1 MSLDK
6 LVDSTQLDSDL
17 TSVANAIRAKSG
29 GSGQLAFPS
38 GFVSEIGNIPSGGSS
53 VPDFTLVGT
62 QTITEPV
69 SQVTFSIPA
78 GTTQLLIVVSATITA
93 SRKSWFY
100 WYFNN
105 NVIFYYGLSSASAS
119 LSARNALY
127 GKMVENGGQ
136 SEANGVT
143 LAGASVG
150 NLSGFVARDLSAGG
164 TLKLTGYY
172 SDSQLTGGTISV
184 YWR

>member
-1 MSLDK
+1 MAEYLIQDTTLD
-6 LVDSTQLDSDL
+6 
-17 TSVANAIRAKSG
+17 AIADAINSKTG
-29 GSGQLAFPS
+29 GSSAMTP
-38 GFVSEIGNIPSGGSS
+38 VEMADAIAAIPSGGSS
-53 VPDFTLVGT
+53 VPDFTLAGT

-78 GTTQLLIVVSATITA
+78 NTTQLLIVLSATITA
-93 SRKSWFY
+93 SRNSWFY

-105 NVIFYYGLSSASAS
+105 NQIFYYGINSASAS
-119 LSARNALY
+119 LSARNAIY

-136 SEANGVT
+136 SEADGIT

-150 NLSGFVARDLSAGG
+150 SLSGYSARNLSAGG

-172 SDSQLTGGTISV
+172 SDSKLTGGTISV

>member
-1 MSLDK
+1 MALDK
-6 LVDSTQLDSDL
+6 LVDSSQLDSDL
-17 TSVANAIRAKSG
+17 TSLANAIRAKSG
-29 GSGQLAFPS
+29 GSSKIAFPA
-38 GFVSEIGNIPSGGSS
+38 GFVSEIQAIPSGGSS

-62 QTITEPV
+62 QTITESV

-78 GTTQLLIVVSATITA
+78 NTTQILIVVSATITA
-93 SRKSWFY
+93 SRKSYFY

-105 NVIFYYGLSSASAS
+105 NVIFYYNLNATSM
-119 LSARNALY
+119 SARNAIY
-127 GKMVENGGQ
+127 GKMVENGGK

-150 NLSGFVARDLSAGG
+150 NLTGVVAKDLSVGG

-184 YWR
+184 YRR

>member
-1 MSLDK
+1 MAIEY
-6 LVDSTQLDSDL
+6 VDSTQLDSDL
-17 TSVANAIRAKSG
+17 TSVADAIRAKSG
-29 GSGQLAFPS
+29 GSSQLAFPA
-38 GFVSEIGNIPSGGSS
+38 GFVSEIQAIPSGGSS

-69 SQVTFSIPA
+69 SQVTFTIPA
-78 GTTQLLIVVSATITA
+78 GATQLLIVVSDTITA
-93 SRKSWFY
+93 SKRSYYY

-105 NVIFYYGLSSASAS
+105 NVIFYYNGTATSM
-119 LSARNALY
+119 SARNAIY

-136 SEANGVT
+136 SYADGVT

-150 NLSGFVARDLSAGG
+150 NLQSVQAIDLSVGG

-172 SDSQLTGGTISV
+172 ADSQLTGGTISV

>member
-6 LVDSTQLDSDL
+6 LVDSTQLDTDL

-38 GFVSEIGNIPSGGSS
+38 GFVSEIQAIPSGGSS

-62 QTITEPV
+62 QTITESV

-78 GTTQLLIVVSATITA
+78 GTTQLLIVVSAPITA
-93 SRKSWFY
+93 SRKTWFY

-105 NVIFYYGLSSASAS
+105 NQIFYYNTNTAS
-119 LSARNALY
+119 LSARNAIY
-127 GKMVENGGQ
+127 GEMVENGGQ
-136 SEANGVT
+136 SEAKGFTIAGVSVST
-143 LAGASVG
+143 LLGLHNS
-150 NLSGFVARDLSAGG
+150 NLSAGG

>member
-1 MSLDK
+1 MSVDK

-62 QTITEPV
+62 QTITESV

-105 NVIFYYGLSSASAS
+105 NVIFYYNANAASM
-119 LSARNALY
+119 SARNAIY

-136 SEANGVT
+136 SEVSGVT
-143 LAGASVG
+143 IAGASVG
-150 NLSGFVARDLSAGG
+150 NLSGFVARDLSVGG

-184 YWR
+184 YRR

>member
-1 MSLDK
+1 MGTLYLTDG
-6 LVDSTQLDSDL
+6 DDL
-17 TSVANAIRAKSG
+17 ASVANAIRAKG
-29 GSGQLAFPS
+29 GTSGQLQFPQ
-38 GFVSEIGNIPSGGSS
+38 GFVSEIQAIPSGGSS
-53 VPDFTLVGT
+53 VPDFSLAGT

-78 GTTQLLIVVSATITA
+78 GTTQLLIVVSSTITA
-93 SRKSWFY
+93 SKKSYFY

-105 NVIFYYGLSSASAS
+105 NVIFYYNGAATSM
-119 LSARNALY
+119 SARNAIY

-136 SEANGVT
+136 SYADGVT
-143 LAGASVG
+143 LAGASVS
-150 NLSGFVARDLSAGG
+150 NLQNVQARDLSVGG